1 MKQFVS
7 TFILGCGLAVAQAN
21 AACDYPSAPG
31 KFPDGSQASKDEML
45 TAKKSVVKYN
55 DDMTAY
61 LTCIKSEFDTKVA
74 GIANLTPEQKAEM
87 EKVQNQKQAAALEE
101 VTAVTDRFNEQLRAW
116 KAKNVPEKK
125 PS

>member
-7 TFILGCGLAVAQAN
+7 ALILGCGLVAAQAQ
-21 AACDYPSAPG
+21 AACDYPAAPG
-31 KFPDGSQASKDEML
+31 KFPDGTQASKDEML

-74 GIANLTPEQKAEM
+74 GMTNVTPEQKAEM